1 MLLAIDIGNSTIGLG
16 LFPEPGLNN
25 HVIIEKIPTYP
36 LKTSEAYK
44 KIIRSFIRRNTV
56 TAQIRPGTRHET
68 PLSTVEAVI
77 ASVVPAANKA
87 LIRSLRELYGTRPIM
102 VRHTGLA
109 FSVRQPEKV
118 GADRIANAYA
128 VSQTIK
134 GPAAI
139 VDFGT
144 ATTISV
150 VDGRGVFIGGA
161 IMAGVELMKKVLYTG
176 TAKLPD
182 VPLRPFSCNIGKDT
196 SSAIALGVIGG
207 TAKAVE
213 GLLKDMEKGLGFK
226 LKLFLTGGH
235 AALMS
240 SMFNRKH
247 RLVFDLTFQGMRLIY
262 LKVKKESGIDTC
274 RN

>member
-25 HVIIEKIPTYP
+25 RVIIEKIPTYP
-36 LKTSEAYK
+36 LKPPEAFN
-44 KIIRSFIRRNTV
+44 KIIRSFMRRNTV
-56 TAQIRPGTRHET
+56 TAPGRPRIRHKT

-87 LIRSLRELYGTRPIM
+87 LIRSLKELYGTRPIM
-102 VRHTGLA
+102 VKHTGLA
-109 FSVRQPEKV
+109 FSVREPEKV
-118 GADRIANAYA
+118 GADRIANAVA

-161 IMAGVELMKKVLYTG
+161 IMPGVELMKKALCAG
-176 TAKLPD
+176 TARLPD
-182 VPLRPFSCNIGKDT
+182 APLRARSGALGKDT
-196 SSAIALGVIGG
+196 ASAISLGIISG

-240 SMFNRKH
+240 PVFNRRH

-262 LKVKKESGIDTC
+262 LKEK
-274 RN
+274 